1 MLPKRL
7 KYFELSKE
15 SLKGLKESQ
24 THALKSDIPKEIM
37 ELVYLRV
44 SQLNECRF
52 CIKMHTLELL
62 KLNTTPEKI
71 SELLVWKSSE
81 MFSSRERA
89 ALQWADELTKITETQ
104 GSDESFAELL
114 NHFNEVQASDLTFA
128 VATINALNRVATSMR
143 H

>member
-24 THALKSDIPKEIM
+24 TQALKSELPKELL

-44 SQLNECRF
+44 SQLNGCRF
-52 CIKMHTLELL
+52 CLKMHTLELL
-62 KLNTTPEKI
+62 KLNVTPEKI
-71 SELLVWKSSE
+71 SELLVWKNSE
-81 MFSSRERA
+81 LFSAQERA

-104 GSDESFAELL
+104 GSDASFAELG
-114 NHFNEVQASDLTFA
+114 NHFNEAQASDLTFA
-128 VATINALNRVATSMR
+128 VATINALNRVAISMR